1 MTLKSEYYD
10 YVVEKVYPDR
20 NSKRILFDIVSDLTD
35 RRGFRQEWEQADEDI
50 QEEILSTWL
59 EIIQDE

>member
-35 RRGFRQEWEQADEDI
+35 RRGFRQEWEQVDEDI